1 MPVISVRVDQRTYEA
16 LVKLAEAR
24 GMSLYSLVKT
34 LLEAQVSSEV
44 SGEVSSQV
52 SYQVSS
58 EVSYRELERK
68 LSELTSKV
76 SYLEEKIQEL
86 LTSTTSKTA
95 NIQTGASTVNPST
108 QVTQSK
114 AKSEEKERIKIISLE
129 WARKQGMNI
138 EEYMMKKER
147 QGFLCN
153 EANRK
158 IYCIWREDIEQLVVD
173 LNNTGAKMGE
183 LDKALS
189 GDGEKLETA
198 KVAIEAGLMWYDNR
212 EKRWRAPL

>member
-24 GMSLYSLVKT
+24 GVSLYSFVKM

-58 EVSYRELERK
+58 EVSYQELERK

-76 SYLEEKIQEL
+76 SYLEEKLQEL
-86 LTSTTSKTA
+86 LTSTASKTTS
-95 NIQTGASTVNPST
+95 IQTGASSTNPSVQIT
-108 QVTQSK
+108 QDK
-114 AKSEEKERIKIISLE
+114 AKPGERKRIIVFTVE
-129 WARKQGMNI
+129 WAKWKGINI
-138 EEYMMKKER
+138 EEYMARRER
-147 QGFLCN
+147 EGYLCN
-153 EANRK
+153 DTGRK
-158 IYCIWREDIEQLVVD
+158 IVCVWREDIEQLIVD
-173 LNNTGAKMGE
+173 LNNADVKLNE

-189 GDGEKLETA
+189 GEKLETA
-198 KVAIEAGLMWYDNR
+198 KIAVEAGLMWYDNR
-212 EKRWRAPL
+212 EKRWKAPL

>member
-16 LVKLAEAR
+16 LVKMAEAR
-24 GMSLYSLVKT
+24 GMSLYSYVKK

-44 SGEVSSQV
+44 SGEVSPQV
-52 SYQVSS
+52 SCQVSS
-58 EVSYRELERK
+58 EVSYQELERK

-76 SYLEEKIQEL
+76 SYLEEKINQIL
-86 LTSTTSKTA
+86 GSTDIGRAPTK
-95 NIQTGASTVNPST
+95 P
-108 QVTQSK
+108 

-138 EEYMMKKER
+138 EEYMARKER
-147 QGFLCN
+147 QGYICN

-158 IYCIWREDIEQLVVD
+158 VYCIWREDIEQIVVELNSTNAGMGD
-173 LNNTGAKMGE
+173 LE
-183 LDKALS
+183 RVLS
-189 GDGEKLETA
+189 GEKLEIARTA
-198 KVAIEAGLMWYDNR
+198 VEAGLMWYDSK